1 MSLHRF
7 LAHLKREISEKKR
20 VEARQWTGGRTSKE
34 KYRMPSRKKPDGT
47 VAGSS
52 KRLASRFYQLNTGH
66 CLTGLYLQWSRNRPT
81 AHCWWCRCQTRLFK
95 VCPEWKAQQ
104 KILWAEVRKERG
116 RGKDRFNYRGPPRR
130 REVQPGGARLPFHHG
145 CGKAGPG

>member
-1 MSLHRF
+1 MGQACGRGARRPRGGMARLLRPGETRAMSLHRF

-52 KRLASRFYQLNTGH
+52 KRLASRFYH
-66 CLTGLYLQWSRNRPT
+66 
-81 AHCWWCRCQTRLFK
+81 
-95 VCPEWKAQQ
+95 
-104 KILWAEVRKERG
+104 
-116 RGKDRFNYRGPPRR
+116 
-130 REVQPGGARLPFHHG
+130 
-145 CGKAGPG
+145 